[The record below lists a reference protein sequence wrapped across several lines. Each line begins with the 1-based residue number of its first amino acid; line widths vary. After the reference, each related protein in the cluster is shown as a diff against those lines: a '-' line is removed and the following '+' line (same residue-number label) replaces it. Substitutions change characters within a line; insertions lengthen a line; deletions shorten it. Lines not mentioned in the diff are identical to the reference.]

1 MSQDAINSWVKK
13 AKNQPEL
20 AAAGAANGVQVIK
33 RAAPVTKGNV
43 IMDVAE
49 KIRPWL
55 MNVFNGLRDENGLL
69 IQPSRVRAIAL
80 NVAQDIVRQQEE
92 KHS

>member
-1 MSQDAINSWVKK
+1 MSNDAINSWVEK
-13 AKNQPEL
+13 AKSQPEL
-20 AAAGAANGVQVIK
+20 AAAGAGNVQVVK

-55 MNVFNGLRDENGLL
+55 MSVLNGLRDENGML

-80 NVAQDIVRQQEE
+80 NVAQDIVKQQEA
-92 KHS
+92 KHSS